1 MRSEERKQV
10 QSGSDYDVSMPN
22 GHGPVPDATVS

>member
-10 QSGSDYDVSMPN
+10 QSGSDYDLSMPN
-22 GHGPVPDATVS
+22 GHVPVPDVTLS